1 MQKTLQRIFRLFLAA
16 ACLLAASAHAQ
27 TYAYRSDTF
36 SWAAPSGTATTVTW
50 DNTCTSY
57 PNGDDVRAEVNFP
70 GGFVFPFAGTNYA
83 QVRIMSNGI
92 IQFGADA
99 GFHRDYTSQTLPITA
114 AAGGGGGG
122 CPNSVPQNLL
132 LVYWLDI
139 NTAPNIAG
147 ALVQYEMLG
156 TAPNRRFVITWNN
169 VALYGNPATRYSFQA
184 ILNENG
190 TFKYQYTTGSST
202 GTGAAVGVQVT
213 TTDYSLYAFN
223 QNFIDTT
230 NGTAILWYRADQ
242 AQPKDAEYF
251 FNEATWAPS
260 PATDVKDSSGNSLNG
275 TRIGNAQSSNVHFQA
290 CRSAL
295 IPNNTTDIAQD
306 AVSLPWTPGPV
317 GSVSFWYRP
326 SANTDAMLL
335 DASTVANRPFLL
347 MKVGQR
353 LRLVVT
359 DTAGASV
366 VATTTTDNIPQNNWR
381 HIAASWYMQSGT
393 NQTVLRIYVNGV
405 LQNVWRGTTN
415 GTPGSVTNAYLGDNR
430 TSGVTPNNGTARSAN
445 GYIDNLKIY
454 PYDMSNVQAVADMV
468 VVPGCASLDHFD
480 VTVSPVSA
488 LTCEWVNVTI
498 TARDNIGGAVLT
510 SVTTALSSST
520 GHGDWRVGTATGV
533 FAPGASGSGNATY
546 TFNNE
551 SSTTLQFN
559 TRWAES
565 VSLVANAG
573 GILGSSTPVPFSH
586 EGFKFVT
593 ASMAEAVVSKKVA
606 CLASNTAAAGSP
618 GQAAQTLFLQA
629 WKSDQSTFTCNTA
642 TQDFRN
648 GQSANI
654 GFSLQCSNPTTCVSG
669 QVATVNGTNI
679 GLSPATPATPGTTTY
694 TNVSLTFDAQAKAP
708 VVFSYTDVG
717 QVKLWASYNPAGAG
731 ALPPNHMNGVSNIFT
746 VAPASFRINTVT
758 SSGGTPNPIGWPS
771 AATPALATA
780 AFTHASDPLSV
791 TLEAMNA
798 CATPA
803 RTPNFGNEL
812 TAPTNTRHGGGTFAT
827 SIAGGNAVPV
837 VSVPAPVLVTQPVFT
852 SGTTSTAA
860 VLRWDEVGAF
870 RPTVSLSDYFGA
882 GTVSGTSDWVGRL
895 YPHHFDTVL
904 TPAAG
909 CAGFAY
915 SGVPGQRG
923 QPFAVQ
929 VTAKNGLA
937 PVAGT
942 TQNYNYSAT
951 PGLSFARAVDLSE
964 DSAPAVAGSI
974 YVGAAAGGAGAVPD
988 TVFVSGVG
996 TVPAT
1001 AVANPSPVSFTYA
1014 GRPAEPQTITL
1025 HAEDADTLPSKA
1037 TNGGVSG
1044 TMLVYSGRLMLGN
1057 AFGAEF
1063 VPLPIPLQTQRW
1075 QAGAWQMNGF
1085 DNCTTLT
1092 QPTRQDT
1099 GNGGLQFYSPPP
1111 SARNALEPG
1120 EVIAQMNGSTA
1131 ASVVVTNG
1139 DARLVLRGATPA
1151 VGPGGG
1157 NQGFVDVIGANL
1169 GSPVWLPPTGNARA
1183 CFGICGPRSPVIY
1196 SRERY

>member
-1 MQKTLQRIFRLFLAA
+1 MPHFMSAFLRLAVLGLG
-16 ACLLAASAHAQ
+16 LLAGLAQAQ

-36 SWAAPSGTATTVTW
+36 SWVAPSGAATTVTW
-50 DNTCTSY
+50 NNTCTSY

-83 QVRIMSNGI
+83 QVRIMSNGM

-99 GFHRDYTSQTLPITA
+99 GFHRDYTSQNLPITA

-202 GTGAAVGVQVT
+202 GTGATVGVQVNS
-213 TTDYSLYAFN
+213 TTDYSLYSYN
-223 QNFIDTT
+223 QAFIDTT

-251 FNEATWAPS
+251 FNEATWTPS
-260 PATDVKDSSGNSLNG
+260 PATDVKDSSGNSRDG

-295 IPNNTTDIAQD
+295 IPGNTTAAAQD
-306 AVSLPWTPGPV
+306 AVSLPWTPGPA

-326 SANTDAMLL
+326 SDNNDGMLF
-335 DASTVANRPFLL
+335 DASTAANRPFFL
-347 MKVGQR
+347 MKLGQR

-359 DTAGASV
+359 DTAGNSV
-366 VATTTTDNIPQNNWR
+366 VATTGTNNVPQNNWR
-381 HIAASWYMQSGT
+381 HVAASWYMQSGT

-468 VVPGCASLDHFD
+468 VVPGCAALDHFD
-480 VTVSPVSA
+480 VTVSPASA

-498 TARDNIGGAVLT
+498 TARDNLGGAVQT
-510 SVTTALSSST
+510 STTAGLSSST

-533 FAPGASGSGNATY
+533 FTAGASGSGNATY

-573 GILGSSTPVPFSH
+573 GILGSSTPVPFAH

-593 ASMAEAVVSKKVA
+593 ASMAEAVVSKKLA
-606 CLASNTAAAGSP
+606 CLASNTSAAGSP
-618 GQAAQTLFLQA
+618 GQTAQTLFLQA

-648 GQSANI
+648 GQSADI
-654 GFSLQCSNPTTCVSG
+654 GFSLQCSNPSTCVGG
-669 QVATVNGTNI
+669 QTATLNGTNI
-679 GLSPATPATPGTTTY
+679 GLAPATPATPGTAAY

-731 ALPPNHMNGVSNIFT
+731 AAPPNHMNGVTNVFT
-746 VAPASFRINTVT
+746 VAPATFRINAVT

-771 AATPALATA
+771 AATPTPATT

-812 TAPTNTRHGGGTFAT
+812 TTPTNTRHGGGTFAT
-827 SIAGGNAVPV
+827 SIAGGNAVPA

-852 SGTTSTAA
+852 NGTTSTAA
-860 VLRWDEVGAF
+860 VIRWDEVGAV

-882 GTVSGTSDWVGRL
+882 GTVSGTSDWIGRL

-909 CAGFAY
+909 CGGFAY

-929 VTAKNGLA
+929 VTAKNGQL

-951 PGLSFARAVDLSE
+951 PGLSFARAINLSE
-964 DSAPAVAGSI
+964 DSMPAVAGSI

-988 TVFVSGVG
+988 TVFVAGVG

-1001 AVANPSPVSFTYA
+1001 AVVNPSPVSFTYA
-1014 GRPAEPQTITL
+1014 ARPAEPQTITL

-1037 TNGGVSG
+1037 TNGGLSG
-1044 TMLVYSGRLMLGN
+1044 TMLIYSGRLMLGN
-1057 AFGAEF
+1057 AFGSEF
-1063 VPLPIPLQTQRW
+1063 AALPVPLQAERW
-1075 QAGAWQMNGF
+1075 QSGAWQRNSF
-1085 DNCTTLT
+1085 DNCTALT
-1092 QPTRQDT
+1092 VPTS
-1099 GNGGLQFYSPPP
+1099 GNGGLAFSPQTGSNQLGAGETTATMRGTAVSPVTVLSGDSQLRL
-1111 SARNALEPG
+1111 SAPG
-1120 EVIAQMNGSTA
+1120 S
-1131 ASVVVTNG
+1131 
-1139 DARLVLRGATPA
+1139 
-1151 VGPGGG
+1151 G

-1169 GSPVWLPPTGNARA
+1169 GAPVWLPSTGNARA

>member
-1 MQKTLQRIFRLFLAA
+1 MPHFMSAIFRCLVISV
-16 ACLLAASAHAQ
+16 CLLASTAQAQ

-36 SWAAPSGTATTVTW
+36 SWIAPSGSATTVTW
-50 DNTCTSY
+50 NNTCTSY

-99 GFHRDYTSQTLPITA
+99 GFHRDYTSQNLPITA

-156 TAPNRRFVITWNN
+156 AAPNRRFVITWNN

-202 GTGAAVGVQVT
+202 GTGATVGVQVNS
-213 TTDYSLYAFN
+213 TTDYSLYSYN
-223 QNFIDTT
+223 QAFIDTT

-251 FNEATWAPS
+251 FNEATWTPS
-260 PATDVKDSSGNSLNG
+260 PATDVKDSSGNSRDG

-295 IPNNTTDIAQD
+295 IPGNTTAAAQD
-306 AVSLPWTPGPV
+306 AVSLPWTPGPT

-326 SANTDAMLL
+326 SDNNDGMLFDAT
-335 DASTVANRPFLL
+335 TVANLPFFL
-347 MKVGQR
+347 MKTGQR

-359 DTAGASV
+359 DTTGASV
-366 VATTTTDNIPQNNWR
+366 VATTTTNNIPQNNWR

-393 NQTVLRIYVNGV
+393 NQTVLRVYVNGV

-468 VVPGCASLDHFD
+468 VVPGCAALDHFD
-480 VTVSPVSA
+480 VTVSPASA

-498 TARDNIGGAVLT
+498 TARDNLGGAVQT
-510 SVTTALSSST
+510 STTAALSSST

-533 FAPGASGSGNATY
+533 FTPGASGSGNASY

-559 TRWAES
+559 TRWAEN
-565 VSLVANAG
+565 VSLTAAAG
-573 GILGSSTPVPFSH
+573 GILGSSTPVPFAH

-593 ASMAEAVVSKKVA
+593 ASMAEAVVSKKLA
-606 CLASNTAAAGSP
+606 CLASNTSAAGSP
-618 GQAAQTLFLQA
+618 GQTAQTLFLQA

-654 GFSLQCSNPTTCVSG
+654 GFSLQCSNPSTCVAG
-669 QVATVNGTNI
+669 QTATVNGTNI
-679 GLSPATPATPGTTTY
+679 GLAPATPATPGTAAY

-731 ALPPNHMNGVSNIFT
+731 AAPPNHMNGVSNVFT
-746 VAPASFRINTVT
+746 VAPASFRINAVT

-771 AATPALATA
+771 AATPSPATA
-780 AFTHASDPLSV
+780 KFTHASDPLSV

-812 TAPTNTRHGGGTFAT
+812 TTPTDTRHGGGTFTTA
-827 SIAGGNAVPV
+827 IAGGNAVPS
-837 VSVPAPVLVTQPVFT
+837 VSVPAPVFVTQPVFT
-852 SGTTSTAA
+852 NGTTSTAA
-860 VLRWDEVGAF
+860 VIRWDEVGAF
-870 RPTVSLSDYFGA
+870 RPTLSLSDYFGV
-882 GTVSGTSDWVGRL
+882 GTVSGTSDWIGRL

-904 TPAAG
+904 TPAVG

-951 PGLSFARAVDLSE
+951 PGESFARAVDLSE

-974 YVGAAAGGAGAVPD
+974 YVGAVAGGGGAVPD
-988 TVFVSGVG
+988 IVFVGGVG

-1001 AVANPSPVSFTYA
+1001 AVASPSPVSFTYA
-1014 GRPAEPQTITL
+1014 ARPVEPQTITL
-1025 HAEDADTLPSKA
+1025 HAEDADTQPSKA
-1037 TNGGVSG
+1037 TNGGLSG
-1044 TMLVYSGRLMLGN
+1044 NILVYSGRLMLGN
-1057 AFGAEF
+1057 AFGSEF
-1063 VPLPIPLQTQRW
+1063 AALPVPLQTERW
-1075 QAGAWQMNGF
+1075 QTGAWQRNGF
-1085 DNCTTLT
+1085 DNCTALT
-1092 QPTRQDT
+1092 VPTS
-1099 GNGGLQFYSPPP
+1099 GNGGLAFFPQTGSNQLAAGETTATMRGTAVSP
-1111 SARNALEPG
+1111 
-1120 EVIAQMNGSTA
+1120 
-1131 ASVVVTNG
+1131 VTVLSG
-1139 DARLVLRGATPA
+1139 DAQLRFSA
-1151 VGPGGG
+1151 PGSG
-1157 NQGFVDVIGANL
+1157 NQGYVDVIGANL
-1169 GSPVWLPPTGNARA
+1169 GAPAWLPPTGNARA